1 MSDDNT
7 IEKGFTCATPFTNQD
22 RIQLA
27 HGSGGRMM
35 SSLIHSC
42 FLEAFENPMLSP
54 LNDGA
59 LLPRQPGRLV
69 LSTDSYVVDPP
80 FFPGGNIG
88 DLAVNGT
95 VNDLSVCGA
104 RALFLSVGFILE
116 EGLAMDRLEVIVQSM
131 KSAAC
136 QARIKIVTGDTKV
149 VPRGKA
155 DQIFINTTGLGV
167 IEFATIPSPKR
178 ICPGDKIIVSGTLGD
193 HGIAVLSR
201 RAGME
206 FESPVLS
213 DSAALNHMIG
223 AFLELAGDKV
233 HAMRDA
239 TRGGLGAVLNEMTES
254 AGFQFNIHEDK
265 IPLNPV
271 VEGACELLGLDP
283 IYVANEGKVVVFA
296 DPDAVDD
303 ILGIMNQFPE
313 GKNAAVIG
321 EVTEN
326 RRALVTMTTRIGGQ
340 RIIDMPVGEQLPR
353 IC

>member
-1 MSDDNT
+1 
-7 IEKGFTCATPFTNQD
+7 
-22 RIQLA
+22 
-27 HGSGGRMM
+27 
-35 SSLIHSC
+35 
-42 FLEAFENPMLSP
+42 
-54 LNDGA
+54 
-59 LLPRQPGRLV
+59 
-69 LSTDSYVVDPP
+69 
-80 FFPGGNIG
+80 
-88 DLAVNGT
+88 
-95 VNDLSVCGA
+95 
-104 RALFLSVGFILE
+104 
-116 EGLAMDRLEVIVQSM
+116 
-131 KSAAC
+131 
-136 QARIKIVTGDTKV
+136 
-149 VPRGKA
+149 
-155 DQIFINTTGLGV
+155 
-167 IEFATIPSPKR
+167 
-178 ICPGDKIIVSGTLGD
+178 
-193 HGIAVLSR
+193 
-201 RAGME
+201 ME